1 MSKSKLDTISTREW
15 SIIIGGTRPLGRRL
29 LAEGMWIFEWVKT
42 HKQVGDCC
50 GQITDPHGRDVTC
63 NWADGV
69 MESIPRNLVRIAPS
83 PGDTFGD
90 YTLVRYTAN
99 GVEVALKTEG
109 LLCTP
114 AKRRQ
119 EINVCFCTPGAKQ
132 TTTLTKDKDKGKPTA
147 AKQQQKTLAKDKDK
161 GKPTAAKQQ
170 KKTLTKDKDKGKPT
184 AAKQQKTTLTKDKD
198 KGKPTAAKDK
208 GKPTAAKQH
217 TLLQKIY
224 DKVALKKSQL
234 LQKEIDQL
242 LKNPDHVDTPGG
254 DTNYVRCVALRIKR
268 NHEVMIAYGLL
279 QRTPTASPAK
289 SVEDTT
295 PTPTASSAKSVE
307 NTTPT
312 PTASPA
318 KSVEDSDEDYVPT
331 PTASPAKSVENTT
344 PTPTASSAKSVENTT
359 PTPTASSAKSV
370 ENTMPTPTAS
380 PAKVEDSDE
389 DYVKPSSDDDDV
401 TPQKLIHRQQVTWRN
416 CKLAALPERAV
427 ELLREYMSDND
438 GTHNHYVFAHRVC
451 KRYAW
456 LQKNKPDALHCNRE
470 KHINEAVTHVFKD
483 VALEGYCP
491 YDRDVV
497 RAVNAVGPAV
507 EAAFEMP
514 GASMKVGSK
523 PWIDELLRN
532 PQTIPLYH
540 ASKYPTLEKHL
551 INFFISNGRK
561 GPPASKAGYPKRNA
575 GAPSYL
581 RAPYL
586 RASYLRAPYLRAPYL
601 RASYLRAPYLRA
613 PYLRA
618 SYFRASYL
626 RAPYLC
632 APYLRASYLHAI
644 YSRASYLLCA
654 RATIVL

>member
-1 MSKSKLDTISTREW
+1 MTGKHKQVRTKPGRRKSCALLFIDFWGISGEILSTMSKSKLDTISTREW

-147 AKQQQKTLAKDKDK
+147 AKQQQKTLAKD
-161 GKPTAAKQQ
+161 
-170 KKTLTKDKDKGKPT
+170 
-184 AAKQQKTTLTKDKD
+184 
-198 KGKPTAAKDK
+198 KDK